1 MRLACAQVL
10 FAREYLK
17 SVSIGEKQ
25 VERLVTEAAR
35 GGCQGHRA
43 ELFATRVAKAS
54 AALDVRPAALRTA
67 QAWQHIWLFRAA
79 TKTAR
84 CCDKLYRGMI
94 RFNPVQHSQALQTG
108 NASMKQQTT

>member
-1 MRLACAQVL
+1 ML

-17 SVSIGEKQ
+17 SVTVSEKQ

-54 AALDVRPAALRTA
+54 AALDVRRPWSPDRE
-67 QAWQHIWLFRAA
+67 RN
-79 TKTAR
+79 
-84 CCDKLYRGMI
+84 CSEGVCYY
-94 RFNPVQHSQALQTG
+94 
-108 NASMKQQTT
+108 

>member
-1 MRLACAQVL
+1 ML

-17 SVSIGEKQ
+17 SVTIGEKQ

-54 AALDVRPAALRTA
+54 AALDVRPAALHIA
-67 QAWQHIWLFRAA
+67 QACLARQHTWWRS
-79 TKTAR
+79 R
-84 CCDKLYRGMI
+84 QGSY
-94 RFNPVQHSQALQTG
+94 
-108 NASMKQQTT
+108 